1 MKNRYAVLGFV
12 AAAATLIV
20 APTLR
25 AQDGQFGGQGGG
37 SGYGISEMAV
47 DERYVYVLSG
57 STILRIDKRTG
68 ANAGTL
74 AVGTGASWNPSGTL
88 SGGGGGTGGGTTTG
102 GTTTGGTT
110 TGATATGTTAR

>member
-20 APTLR
+20 VPTLR

-37 SGYGISEMAV
+37 SGISEMAV

-74 AVGTGASWNPSGTL
+74 AVGTGANWNTGGTL
-88 SGGGGGTGGGTTTG
+88 PGGGG